1 MSGLES
7 YMSNLH
13 VRIGILHEQPP
24 CPDWNLTFVVNEQPL
39 CPDWNLT
46 FLVIRFQIRELAMP
60 LVPGKCHQFHYTTG
74 EIRVQ

>member
-24 CPDWNLTFVVNEQPL
+24 CPDWNLTFVV
-39 CPDWNLT
+39 
-46 FLVIRFQIRELAMP
+46 IRFQIRELAMP
-60 LVPGKCHQFHYTTG
+60 LVPEKCHQFHYTTG